1 MIEEAKSSEMYTFSF
16 WWLFL
21 PLTLLYIVLSY
32 ITNTYVFT
40 SDFYQTLLQ
49 GTLDEER
56 ITHTIE
62 ARQKLLWVGYAVQP
76 LLLLAKCGIFSA
88 AIYVGT
94 TLFNQAISYKNCLK
108 IVIQAELV
116 TFLSTLVKVSYFLL
130 NPSVSPKAFQ
140 YFFPLC
146 VTQLLDV
153 NTIPRYFI
161 YPLSLLNV
169 FELAYWVVLALGVK
183 YFSGKP
189 WGASIKI
196 VAATYGI
203 VLLIWILVIVFI
215 SLQFN

>member
-1 MIEEAKSSEMYTFSF
+1 M
-16 WWLFL
+16 
-21 PLTLLYIVLSY
+21 
-32 ITNTYVFT
+32 
-40 SDFYQTLLQ
+40 
-49 GTLDEER
+49 
-56 ITHTIE
+56 
-62 ARQKLLWVGYAVQP
+62 
-76 LLLLAKCGIFSA
+76 
-88 AIYVGT
+88 
-94 TLFNQAISYKNCLK
+94 
-108 IVIQAELV
+108 IQAELV

-130 NPSVSPKAFQ
+130 NSSISPKAFQ

-153 NTIPRYFI
+153 STIPKYFI

-183 YFSGKP
+183 YFSGKS

-196 VAATYGI
+196 VASTYGI